1 VSDIETMR
9 KWTLIAIQETNKPDR
24 LAESTEHT
32 IESLETRDE
41 KDLLEEPNEV
51 TAVDA
56 SSSEVSARSHNLEL
70 WQWQMEFEILALY
83 GIVTGGLS
91 GAHARWGWGELPDV
105 TRTVQGAMTTEDFLV
120 MMLMAS
126 YALYHMAWWV
136 AQRRMRAEL
145 RTARDNVMV

>member
-1 VSDIETMR
+1 MR

-56 SSSEVSARSHNLEL
+56 SSSEVSHAHIILNCGNGKWSSRFSHS
-70 WQWQMEFEILALY
+70 M
-83 GIVTGGLS
+83 GLS
-91 GAHARWGWGELPDV
+91 PVVFVALTLDGDGENC
-105 TRTVQGAMTTEDFLV
+105 
-120 MMLMAS
+120 
-126 YALYHMAWWV
+126 
-136 AQRRMRAEL
+136 RM
-145 RTARDNVMV
+145 